1 MISFTAINTKNRLNI
16 TKGAKMRK
24 LNSLLLPMLVL
35 ASSASVQAQQLE
47 EIVVT
52 AAKRSQTLQE
62 VPIAVSVTSGDTIE
76 KAEIQDILDLQ
87 SVVPSLRAEQRQS
100 SRAANFLIRGF
111 GGGVNNPGIEPSVGI
126 FVDGV
131 YRSRAAAAIGDLPR
145 LERIE
150 VLSGP
155 QSTLFG
161 KNASA
166 GVISVVTPKPSGESG
181 GFVSLGLGNYSS
193 VNAKGLYEGS
203 FSDDV
208 TFDISGSIN
217 KRDGYFDNLTTGQD
231 LNDRDRF
238 GVRGQL
244 VFQISDSSE
253 LRLLADYSNLEEFC
267 CGTGNL
273 FEGGT
278 VPALRAL
285 GGQLIT
291 EQPFS
296 REQTLNVDPFAEI
309 TDQGASAQLTIDY
322 ENFTLTSITGFRKNE
337 VFDIID
343 TDFTSSDIIG
353 SGTNDIDIDTFSQ
366 EFRLTSTTSGAVDWM
381 IGGFYFDESVDYVT
395 DVRFGGLGR
404 SYFDLL
410 AGGPATLALVEAI
423 FGLPSGT
430 AFGNTRGVTDFF
442 TLENEAVSLFGQL
455 DWHLSDNLTATF
467 GLNYTKDEKE
477 VTYRQNNDDLFA
489 ALPFAGTPL
498 AGLAGFQFLPPAQEF
513 PNAIEDGTTDD
524 DDVTYSMR
532 LAYQIT
538 DNTNV
543 YISTSTGF
551 KASSWNLDRGSRPTD
566 SDLVAIQAAGIAVP
580 NIVGGTRFALP
591 EESEVFE
598 IGLKTRFNQGSLNI
612 AIFDQSIENFQEF
625 LFVQGARFV
634 LSNADEQSTTGVE
647 FDLTYYPI
655 DELELKLAG
664 TFLDPVYDSFPN
676 GQGPNGPEDLTGQ
689 TPPGVHETSI
699 SFAATYNFELAGH
712 QAFVRGDYQHENEIQ
727 VINSVPEDI
736 ASREVNQVNVSGG
749 ISTESG
755 LSFNVW
761 IRNLTDEE
769 FIPSAFPTTLQ
780 FGSFSNY
787 VNQPRTYGVTL
798 RKDF

>member
-1 MISFTAINTKNRLNI
+1 
-16 TKGAKMRK
+16 
-24 LNSLLLPMLVL
+24 
-35 ASSASVQAQQLE
+35 
-47 EIVVT
+47 
-52 AAKRSQTLQE
+52 
-62 VPIAVSVTSGDTIE
+62 
-76 KAEIQDILDLQ
+76 
-87 SVVPSLRAEQRQS
+87 
-100 SRAANFLIRGF
+100 
-111 GGGVNNPGIEPSVGI
+111 
-126 FVDGV
+126 
-131 YRSRAAAAIGDLPR
+131 
-145 LERIE
+145 
-150 VLSGP
+150 
-155 QSTLFG
+155 
-161 KNASA
+161 
-166 GVISVVTPKPSGESG
+166 
-181 GFVSLGLGNYSS
+181 
-193 VNAKGLYEGS
+193 
-203 FSDDV
+203 
-208 TFDISGSIN
+208 
-217 KRDGYFDNLTTGQD
+217 
-231 LNDRDRF
+231 
-238 GVRGQL
+238 
-244 VFQISDSSE
+244 
-253 LRLLADYSNLEEFC
+253 
-267 CGTGNL
+267 
-273 FEGGT
+273 
-278 VPALRAL
+278 
-285 GGQLIT
+285 
-291 EQPFS
+291 
-296 REQTLNVDPFAEI
+296 
-309 TDQGASAQLTIDY
+309 
-322 ENFTLTSITGFRKNE
+322 
-337 VFDIID
+337 
-343 TDFTSSDIIG
+343 
-353 SGTNDIDIDTFSQ
+353 
-366 EFRLTSTTSGAVDWM
+366 
-381 IGGFYFDESVDYVT
+381 
-395 DVRFGGLGR
+395 
-404 SYFDLL
+404 
-410 AGGPATLALVEAI
+410 
-423 FGLPSGT
+423 
-430 AFGNTRGVTDFF
+430 VTDFF

-524 DDVTYSMR
+524 DDVTYSLR